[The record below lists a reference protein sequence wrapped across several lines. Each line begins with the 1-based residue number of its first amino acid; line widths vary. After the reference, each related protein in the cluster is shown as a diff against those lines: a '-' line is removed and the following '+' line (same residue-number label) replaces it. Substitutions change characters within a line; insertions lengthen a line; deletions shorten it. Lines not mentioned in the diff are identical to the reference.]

1 MMPGMRYVLTGGRIA
16 LGVALLWYLGR
27 SGAIEWPAL
36 LGLVRAWPITLLA
49 FLLLF
54 ADVVVTA
61 SRLTVLMRA
70 RRIDL
75 SIAGSTRLALIGNFF
90 SSCLPGSAGGD
101 VVRIYYATEGQRGR
115 RTEVAT
121 IILLDRAV
129 GLFAL
134 LVWPL
139 LVVPF
144 APQLLAGVTAVGQL
158 LTGAGVFAA
167 VLLAGFI
174 AACSSWLMGRLFGPL
189 LARLPFGNH
198 AADVLQTIHEYRR
211 HPKALLAALGI
222 SLLAHTMSVGVTLLC
237 IAAAGQSGVTWSMA
251 VLIPVGHLAN
261 TVPLTPGGLGIGEAA
276 FDTLFSMAGLTGGA
290 EGLLGWRLLTIV
302 ISLAGLVFYLQG
314 RRKVLHPARADAG
327 TSEGL
332 GSLAPVSGVPRPR
345 QAD

>member
-1 MMPGMRYVLTGGRIA
+1 MMPAARHLFTALRIA
-16 LGVALLWYLGR
+16 LGVALLWYLGS

-36 LGLVRAWPITLLA
+36 LGLARAWPITLLA
-49 FLLLF
+49 FLILL

-70 RRIDL
+70 RQIDL
-75 SIAGSTRLALIGNFF
+75 SVAGATRLALIGNFF

-101 VVRIYYATEGQRGR
+101 VVRIYYATEGQIGR

-121 IILLDRAV
+121 VILLDRAV

-134 LVWPL
+134 LIWPL

-144 APQLLAGVTAVGQL
+144 APQLLADVPAVTPL
-158 LTGAGVFAA
+158 LMGAGLFAA
-167 VLLAGFI
+167 VLLAGFL
-174 AACSSWLMGRLFGPL
+174 AACSSVVKARLFNPL
-189 LARLPFGNH
+189 FARLPFGTH
-198 AADVLQTIHEYRR
+198 AADVLETVHAYRR
-211 HPKALLAALGI
+211 HPKAMLAAVGI
-222 SLLAHTMSVGVTLLC
+222 SLLAHTMSVAVTILC
-237 IAAAGQSGVTWSMA
+237 IAAATQSGVTWAMA

-302 ISLAGLVFYLQG
+302 SSLAGLAFYLQG
-314 RRKVLHPARADAG
+314 RRKVLHPVRADAG
-327 TSEGL
+327 TTAGL
-332 GSLAPVSGVPRPR
+332 GSRTHVTAVPRPR